1 MSQPSR
7 LSRHILLLLTG
18 LLLYGGVLAAAPT
31 EVTLELDGRRMVLPG
46 VEEEGRT
53 YVSVK
58 AVAALLEGQLSGDA
72 ESGFRLETPGGTAVF
87 PAEVPS
93 LVQVKG
99 AVVSLSAQALI
110 QSGDLYVPADSAERV
125 FTPLLQRAEPAPEVP
140 EGAVPATVGL
150 TGTATELRLILE
162 APADLSPSL
171 SDRGENLM
179 VRFGKGVR
187 LAPPYASRTLGGSL
201 LQEIVFEQKA
211 GGTLMRLVTGPGFRS
226 ATLEPHRGGGRVEVV
241 LRGEQ
246 PSRTVPR
253 LGESELR
260 VAGVRRVVIDPG
272 HGGAEEGAR
281 GPDGLLEKDITL
293 QVSRR
298 LQKELEARGF
308 EVSLTRTVDRDLGLD
323 DRAAIANHQRAD
335 LFISLHANASPRKS
349 ARGAETYFLAREAT
363 DDAARTLAALENDAT
378 RRGARDEP
386 EGLELVLW
394 DLAQVEYLEESA
406 ALAETVQH
414 ELNLALG
421 LTDRG
426 VRQAPFR
433 VLMGATMPAVLIE
446 MGFLT
451 HEDEGRLLGN
461 AEHQDRLAQAI
472 ARAVDTFRLSYGRRL
487 GVEGQDGGGGR

>member
-7 LSRHILLLLTG
+7 LSRQFLYLMTG
-18 LLLYGGVLAAAPT
+18 LLLFGGAQAAAPT
-31 EVTLELDGRRMVLPG
+31 EVTLDFDGRRMVLPG
-46 VEEEGRT
+46 VEEEGRK

-58 AVAALLEGQLSGDA
+58 AVAALLEGQLTGDA

-87 PAEVPS
+87 PAEVPG
-93 LVQVKG
+93 LAQVKG
-99 AVVSLSAQALI
+99 AVVSLSASALV
-110 QSGDLYVPADSAERV
+110 QNGDLYVPADSAGRL
-125 FTPLLQRAEPAPEVP
+125 FTPLLQRAEPAAEVP
-140 EGAVPATVGL
+140 EGAVRATVGL
-150 TGTATELRLILE
+150 TGSATELRLILE
-162 APADLSPSL
+162 APAELSPSL
-171 SDRGENLM
+171 SDRGEDLL
-179 VRFGKGVR
+179 VRFGKRVR
-187 LAPPYASRTLGGSL
+187 LAPPYASRTIGGSL

-211 GGTLMRLVTGPGFRS
+211 GGTLMRLVPGPGFRS
-226 ATLEPHRGGGRVEVV
+226 ATLEPHHGGGRVEVV

-246 PSRTVPR
+246 PRQTVPR
-253 LGESELR
+253 SRAEELR

-272 HGGAEEGAR
+272 HGGAEEGAK
-281 GPDGLLEKDITL
+281 GPGGLLEKDITL
-293 QVSRR
+293 QVARR
-298 LQKELEARGF
+298 LRTELEERGF
-308 EVSLTRTVDRDLGLD
+308 QVSLTREVDRDLGLD
-323 DRAAIANHQRAD
+323 DRAAIANHERAD

-363 DDAARTLAALENDAT
+363 DDEARTTAALENDAT
-378 RRGARDEP
+378 RRGERDEP

-406 ALAETVQH
+406 ALAETIQH

-433 VLMGATMPAVLIE
+433 VLMGATMPAVLVE

-451 HEDEGRLLGN
+451 NEEEGSLLGS
-461 AEHQDRLAQAI
+461 AGHQDRLAQAV

-487 GVEGQDGGGGR
+487 GVEGAGSGGRR